1 MAQIKAKL
9 KIPNSLREKTDEFEE
24 DIKEVMDNLGK
35 YAEKHK
41 YKILIL
47 LLRKGY
53 TFVEHTGIYKRL
65 TEDYKLKICSDEEFK
80 NELRIKLKSAE
91 NLHEIEKWKMI
102 VFDDAIDDG
111 ENVGN
116 FLKDIAEI
124 VSENS
129 DRILKKPQKQ
139 ENQTKKYIKNGSERG
154 VNQNS
159 LKKSQKTLKDI
170 SKVYEE
176 GGGTSGESKI
186 SSDDFIRDLVRRGN
200 IKICAYLVNES
211 NPKWRKKL
219 EDDWGEEITSIIK
232 DEDIVHKEQKEKFI
246 RGVTRITDFLAHTGE
261 IIDPDHLKIEGK
273 FKEPLSY
280 ETIWNILIDISNEI
294 SGSIYEP
301 DIKYYHP
308 DKKKITIYNL
318 PCKEWITG
326 DLRKIGVDD
335 SEFLCKIRFIFFF
348 KDEMIEKFLMVPI
361 VNPKIMIIGDLGRCN
376 YSGLEKRFCEFCM
389 KNVKYESKCLD
400 CILFEATKRVVST
413 FINEYFLKCVN
424 KDKLENSLDFKWEYL
439 EKKYEGTEIPKFVN
453 KII

>member
-9 KIPNSLREKTDEFEE
+9 KIPNSLREKTDEFEA
-24 DIKEVMDNLGK
+24 DIKEVMENLGK

-41 YKILIL
+41 YKLLIL

-53 TFVEHTGIYKRL
+53 TFVEHPTGIHKKL
-65 TEDYKLKICSDEEFK
+65 TEDYKLKIYSDEEFK
-80 NELRIKLKSAE
+80 NELRIKLGKPE
-91 NLHEIEKWKMI
+91 NLQEIKKWKMI

-111 ENVGN
+111 ENVG
-116 FLKDIAEI
+116 FFFKDIAEI
-124 VSENS
+124 VSEN
-129 DRILKKPQKQ
+129 L
-139 ENQTKKYIKNGSERG
+139 E
-154 VNQNS
+154 
-159 LKKSQKTLKDI
+159 KSQKTLKDI

-176 GGGTSGESKI
+176 GDGTTCEPKI

-200 IKICAYLVNES
+200 IKICAYLVNEG
-211 NPKWRKKL
+211 NPKWGKKL
-219 EDDWGEEITSIIK
+219 EAKWGEKITSIIK
-232 DEDIVHKEQKEKFI
+232 DEDIGHKEQKEKFI
-246 RGVTRITDFLAHTGE
+246 KDVTRIIDFLAHTGE

-280 ETIWNILIDISNEI
+280 ETIWKILIDISNKI
-294 SGSIYEP
+294 SGSVYEP

-318 PCKEWITG
+318 PCKEWIS
-326 DLRKIGVDD
+326 DDIRNIGIENSD
-335 SEFLCKIRFIFFF
+335 FQCKIRFIFFF
-348 KDEMIEKFLMVPI
+348 KDEMIEKFQIIPI
-361 VNPKIMIIGDLGRCN
+361 VNPKIIRGNIGSCN
-376 YSGLEKRFCEFCM
+376 YSGLEKRFCELCT
-389 KNVKYESKCLD
+389 KNVKYENICVD

-424 KDKLENSLDFKWEYL
+424 KNKLEKSLDFKWEYL